1 MVGLVK
7 RFVVLTGSLL
17 CFAIY
22 RVNLNT
28 VIVAFDSN
36 RSRIYEMAQSSTK
49 GTPQEHPGFKEAE
62 MPETEHAP
70 MTAPSDTRPKVNTYR
85 DYVTP
90 SSTCTVE
97 DTRSIHSNSDGS
109 HDRMPRT
116 NILSR
121 MAKTKASWVENQKLP
136 GDLPQRRSPIL
147 CKGRLLGSTSL
158 TPFMENK
165 LSTDK
170 GTKGVRDGKMFD
182 LLPISKYLAQYRE
195 ERKLR
200 TEKRLPLVRISSY
213 HAVCGC
219 VDGLGIWD
227 YSEEEPNQAK
237 QTATFFTTKDVFK
250 PLHARMLPTRGES
263 LYIEPLHEKLN
274 SYSASHIK
282 LPRLYST
289 GKETFVTETS
299 TRMKTRISTF
309 ARKRSVAFPVIVG

>member
-1 MVGLVK
+1 MQPLLTLRVLSISGTAVHLHNRRDQIHFVVGSVK
-7 RFVVLTGSLL
+7 RFVFLLSLL
-17 CFAIY
+17 CFAIH

-28 VIVAFDSN
+28 VTVAFDSN
-36 RSRIYEMAQSSTK
+36 RIYEMAQSSAK
-49 GTPQEHPGFKEAE
+49 GTPQEHPGMREAE
-62 MPETEHAP
+62 MPGTEHAP
-70 MTAPSDTRPKVNTYR
+70 MTAPSDTRPNVNTYR
-85 DYVTP
+85 NYVTP
-90 SSTCTVE
+90 SSTCAVE

-147 CKGRLLGSTSL
+147 CKGRPLGSTSL

-170 GTKGVRDGKMFD
+170 GTKGVRDGKKFD

-195 ERKLR
+195 DRKLR

-213 HAVCGC
+213 HAVCGF

-227 YSEEEPNQAK
+227 YSEDEPNQAK

-250 PLHARMLPTRGES
+250 PYHARLLPTRGES
-263 LYIEPLHEKLN
+263 LYIEPLQEKLN
-274 SYSASHIK
+274 SYSANDIK

-289 GKETFVTETS
+289 E
-299 TRMKTRISTF
+299 
-309 ARKRSVAFPVIVG
+309 KRDLCH